1 MRRLAI
7 ALALMAAL
15 LLTGCTTS
23 VEDAKTQEK
32 VGDTVTLQGEARSPT
47 KIGSLSGYV
56 LEGETGTIPV
66 ATGDLPEE
74 GEQVTVR
81 GTIVR
86 DTILGYY
93 LQAK

>member
-7 ALALMAAL
+7 TLTLMAAL

-23 VEDAKTQEK
+23 VEDAKTEEK
-32 VGDTVTLQGEARSPT
+32 VGDTVTLSGTAKSPT

-66 ATGDLPEE
+66 ATEDLPEHNQKVRVS
-74 GEQVTVR
+74 GTVM
-81 GTIVR
+81 R

-93 LQAK
+93 LQAE